1 MFAISRSLAD
11 YVCAWRFALC
21 NRKVTHANDSES
33 RATISRLGETRD
45 SRSIF
50 QIDSVPC
57 YLVERLVNEFDTC

>member
-1 MFAISRSLAD
+1 MCVWRLA
-11 YVCAWRFALC
+11 LG
-21 NRKVTHANDSES
+21 NRTLRHANDSES